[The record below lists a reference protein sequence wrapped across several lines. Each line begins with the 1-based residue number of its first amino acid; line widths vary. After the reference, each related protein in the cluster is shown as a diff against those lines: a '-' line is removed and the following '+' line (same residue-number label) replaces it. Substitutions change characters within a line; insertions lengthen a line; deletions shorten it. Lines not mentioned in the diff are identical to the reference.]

1 MLSAA
6 AGAAGRDASK
16 GSKRRPDKNGD
27 CQEQPPL
34 IFSNPKKLPAHV
46 AFSAWSVS
54 ASNWAICRARS
65 DLAAAWWLVAMTV

>member
-46 AFSAWSVS
+46 AFSA
-54 ASNWAICRARS
+54 
-65 DLAAAWWLVAMTV
+65 